1 MPEEGPV
8 ISGGLPNYQLGDQLQ
23 LNCTSPRTFPPT
35 LLKWYINKK
44 PAAEK
49 STIQYPSKR
58 GTKNGLFRTQ
68 VGLNITVSRSLFHY
82 GQIQVKCVGII
93 EDGILQGYSEGD
105 GSSHQILEI
114 LLPEKLKRER
124 PPAEFVG
131 EFWNP
136 KLADTKLRT

>member
-1 MPEEGPV
+1 MATSMYSDDHSNFV
-8 ISGGLPNYQLGDQLQ
+8 NKSFHFQLQ
-23 LNCTSPRTFPPT
+23 
-35 LLKWYINKK
+35 
-44 PAAEK
+44 AADK

-58 GTKNGLFRTQ
+58 GTKNGLFWTQ

-93 EDGILQGYSEGD
+93 EDGILQGYSVGD

-131 EFWNP
+131 EFMSKIVGGLLP
-136 KLADTKLRT
+136 SKSLM